1 MPVYIQ
7 PGTEV
12 RNTRHGR
19 VTRVLVEGN
28 DLSFYLR
35 EASINSTTNPAD
47 ATAFADSIMQYQTSL
62 PDYTASLSGMFDT
75 GDTGPDTSVFDVFGS
90 ESKLRCVVANEGL
103 QVGRRSRAFDGIL
116 TSYSLTNQLDQIVTF
131 QSEMKVTG
139 RLYVMTNMFDL
150 SVPFATAALEK
161 TFDRGTVGRI
171 GVAGTNFKGG
181 VYVMGTYT
189 NTASFTITVSDSNLV
204 GGTYTPVEVL
214 TIPAGIVGQPFV
226 AKTAAYTDINQFVKV
241 TFSAVTG
248 SLYAYFGLF
257 DTGLSGL
264 DNT

>member
-150 SVPFATAALEK
+150 SVPFNTGAGLTK
-161 TFDRGTVGRI
+161 TFDRGTTGRL
-171 GVAGTNFKGG
+171 GVTGATFRGG
-181 VYVMGTYT
+181 VYVMGTRT
-189 NTASFTITVSDSNLV
+189 STSAITVALKSGPTTGAEVTHETMNF
-204 GGTYTPVEVL
+204 GTGV
-214 TIPAGIVGQPFV
+214 VGQPYIG
-226 AKTAAYTDINQFVKV
+226 KTSAYTNIDKMVQVV
-241 TFSAVTG
+241 YTG
-248 SLYAYFGLF
+248 VAEPHYAYVGLF